1 MQVLLRALCPPL
13 PGTEPVGG
21 WALPTEEQGAWSA
34 KLTLPGSLPQR
45 LPSPQPSRKLS
56 ISQAVRPS
64 GWRGRDTGWRE
75 ALGAGQGGEGRGLI
89 PKPGGGVCGG
99 VGGGCRVEALKVQT
113 L

>member
-34 KLTLPGSLPQR
+34 KLTLPGSLPQQ

-64 GWRGRDTGWRE
+64 GWRGQDTGWRE
-75 ALGAGQGGEGRGLI
+75 ALGARSAGQGRGER
-89 PKPGGGVCGG
+89 GGVSFPNQEEVAAEAWGED
-99 VGGGCRVEALKVQT
+99 VGWRL
-113 L
+113 